1 MPHLVD
7 ILSSIMRGDVRATFC
22 GLCGLCGLCA
32 LLVLPVAT
40 CEDLDDGADVPA
52 AAARRTAN
60 RYTFALE
67 HDISGTGTQ
76 FTRRNDVSYEGSV
89 DMVSTKRGSRPTL
102 RVSKFAFSPKEV
114 DAIEVRCDAGW

>member
-1 MPHLVD
+1 LPHLVD
-7 ILSSIMRGDVRATFC
+7 ILSSIMRGDVRATF
-22 GLCGLCGLCA
+22 CGLCGLCA